1 MALET
6 KCLTPDANFTT
17 IIKANRIE
25 SKVDLPFDLNI
36 TEHEAKTLERLIHNQ
51 MELVL
56 RSYFSERL

>member
-17 IIKANRIE
+17 IISGNKVE
-25 SKVDLPFDLNI
+25 SKVVLPFQIELSEEQAEI
-36 TEHEAKTLERLIHNQ
+36 LEKLIHNQ

-56 RSYFSERL
+56 RSYFSESR